1 MPLLSMRE
9 VYKPFEYP
17 QFEEIHRKLYTS
29 FWHPDEVS
37 LSEDLSDFNF
47 KLNPGEKEIVSR
59 ILKNFVQSEIHVGCF
74 WGDFVSSWFK
84 HPEIQNVSRYI
95 SGNETIHAVAY
106 DLLNATLGLEEY
118 DKLKEDKKLYARI
131 QMLSKKK
138 AKCPDDILKQIFT
151 MSVMGEGVCLFSSF
165 ITLFAFTKKNILRGL
180 GQIISWSTLDEQLHS
195 EVGVILFNLLR
206 KEVNGLWSDQIKED
220 LYVIAEEIVEMEM
233 NLIDRVFENA
243 ETDVISKQAIKSY
256 IHNKANKQLKK
267 VGLNKKF
274 KVDKDILKETDFFDI
289 MINGESVV
297 DFFANK
303 TTEYS
308 KGLLIFD
315 DKVWSN
321 K

>member
-1 MPLLSMRE
+1 MSLLDTRE
-9 VYKPFEYP
+9 IYKPFKYP
-17 QFEEIHRKLYTS
+17 QFEEMHRKLYTS

-37 LSEDLSDFNF
+37 LSEDLADFNF

-131 QMLSKKK
+131 EMLSKKK
-138 AKCPDDILKQIFT
+138 AKTNQAILKQIFT

-195 EVGVILFNLLR
+195 EVGITLFNLLK
-206 KEVNGLWSDQIKED
+206 KEYDLFDDEMKEE
-220 LYVIAEEIVEMEM
+220 LYAISEEIVEMEM

-243 ETDVISKQAIKSY
+243 ETDVISKQAIKNY
-256 IHNKANKQLKK
+256 IYNKANKQLKK

-274 KVDKDILKETDFFDI
+274 KVDKELLKETDFFDI

-297 DFFANK
+297 DFFANRE
-303 TTEYS
+303 TNYS
-308 KGLLIFD
+308 RGLLIFD
-315 DKVWSN
+315 DKVWSD

>member
-1 MPLLSMRE
+1 MALLDTRE
-9 VYKPFEYP
+9 TYKPFLYP
-17 QFEEIHRKLYTS
+17 QFEEVHRKLYTS

-37 LSEDLSDFNF
+37 LSEDLADFKF
-47 KLNPGEKEIVSR
+47 KLNDSEKEIVSR

-118 DKLKEDKKLYARI
+118 DKLKEDQKLYARI
-131 QMLSKKK
+131 EMLSKKK
-138 AKCPDDILKQIFT
+138 AKTKEAILKQIFI

-195 EVGVILFNLLR
+195 EVGVILFNLLK
-206 KEVNGLWSDQIKED
+206 KECDLFDDKMKED
-220 LYVIAEEIVEMEM
+220 LYGIAEEIIEMEM
-233 NLIDRVFENA
+233 NLIDRVFENT
-243 ETDVISKQAIKSY
+243 ETDVISKQAIKNY

-274 KVDKDILKETDFFDI
+274 KVDKELLKETDFFDI

-315 DKVWSN
+315 EKVWSN